1 MLSGDTNLGIQLG
14 MLNFYEE
21 GQAFNLDSFI
31 SDKILKKNIIGGKAH
46 LGDVC
51 AVIRNVCILRLHFSI
66 AFAIGIRYSGVILG
80 LNYAN
85 FQLSNT
91 PRNASLTI
99 KYIIPISQCCLN
111 HFLEKSTILFY
122 K

>member
-31 SDKILKKNIIGGKAH
+31 SDKIKKNIIGGKAH

-51 AVIRNVCILRLHFSI
+51 AVIRNVYILRLHFYI
-66 AFAIGIRYSGVILG
+66 AFAIGKRYSGAILG
-80 LNYAN
+80 LN
-85 FQLSNT
+85 
-91 PRNASLTI
+91 
-99 KYIIPISQCCLN
+99 
-111 HFLEKSTILFY
+111 
-122 K
+122 